1 LNGKNEWSVWSE
13 TSKYGGLRL
22 IIGKLASEWVVCGKN
37 GMTDNELVRSNKCGY
52 LPRWIKKYYW
62 KAIMGVMG
70 IKKALTF
77 CVRAF

>member
-1 LNGKNEWSVWSE
+1 
-13 TSKYGGLRL
+13 
-22 IIGKLASEWVVCGKN
+22 
-37 GMTDNELVRSNKCGY
+37 MTDNELVRSNKCGY

-77 CVRAF
+77 CVRAFLRFG